1 MEDERLQAPTDFAID
16 HLREA
21 ESDPAAVKVAD
32 GTPPPAELPDRA
44 TGGGGGNSD
53 QQCEALP
60 TLPSGRNEVVPPPR
74 PPPPAVVVVVGNK
87 VRCILGKLL

>member
-1 MEDERLQAPTDFAID
+1 MEDDRLTAPTDLAID

-21 ESDPAAVKVAD
+21 ESDPAVKVAD
-32 GTPPPAELPDRA
+32 GTPPPAELPERA

-60 TLPSGRNEVVPPPR
+60 TLPSGRNEVVA
-74 PPPPAVVVVVGNK
+74 AVVVVVGNK